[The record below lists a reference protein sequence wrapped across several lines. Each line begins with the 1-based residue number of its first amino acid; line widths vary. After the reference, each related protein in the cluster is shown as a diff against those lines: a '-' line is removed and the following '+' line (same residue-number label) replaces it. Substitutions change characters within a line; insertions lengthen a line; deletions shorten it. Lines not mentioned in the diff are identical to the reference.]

1 METIKFQSTLTS
13 RMAAFSFWLYANVG
27 TNVILKFQKI
37 SLHRK
42 DLILSAITAMS
53 MSEKTWSIGKQVCTV
68 QSGKFLAQLSNRI
81 ILCVCM
87 WNLRVCSFCSL
98 LFCIS
103 CLSFHML
110 FYVFCILFYYV
121 YMVTILVTIAPY
133 HSSNVFC
140 RFIWHIWLCCPRE
153 ITIIKC
159 CESFTRWLL
168 DTNTSRRKTNVIVFP
183 KSSNKFNYNRWDFRA
198 PQPHQC
204 VPSIQ
209 PAFIEW
215 QSTIH
220 RALPP
225 PKILG

>member
-13 RMAAFSFWLYANVG
+13 RMAAFSFWLYANDG
-27 TNVILKFQKI
+27 YECHFEIPKI

-42 DLILSAITAMS
+42 DLILSAIIAMS
-53 MSEKTWSIGKQVCTV
+53 MSEKKRG
-68 QSGKFLAQLSNRI
+68 FLNPLYREASAHITKVENFLLNCRI
-81 ILCVCM
+81 ALFCVCAREI
-87 WNLRVCSFCSL
+87 WLRVCSFCSL
-98 LFCIS
+98 LFCIF

-110 FYVFCILFYYV
+110 FYVFCILFNYV

-168 DTNTSRRKTNVIVFP
+168 DTRRSGGTSRRKNNVFP
-183 KSSNKFNYNRWDFRA
+183 KCKCKMFK
-198 PQPHQC
+198 Q
-204 VPSIQ
+204 IQ
-209 PAFIEW
+209 LQQVGF
-215 QSTIH
+215 
-220 RALPP
+220 
-225 PKILG
+225 